1 MIAILLAGGKS
12 SRMREQTEE
21 NEKALLRIGRSRS
34 QKRLLDLVVESVRA
48 SDVEDF
54 FVAITANTPKTET
67 YCRLMS
73 YKTIE
78 TPGEGYIE
86 DLQHLLLSYP
96 AFVSVACD
104 LPFVRKEHINAI
116 IAAYHVHRISI
127 TGAVPVDML
136 PKGITPGYTFDY
148 KDKKLV
154 SCGLNVVTRSEDSI
168 PFIFDD
174 PLLAIN
180 INTAEDLQVAR
191 SMIE

>member
-12 SRMREQTEE
+12 SRMRERTEE
-21 NEKALLRIGRSRS
+21 NEKALIMIGRSGS

-48 SDVEDF
+48 SCVEDF
-54 FVAITANTPKTET
+54 LVAITANTPKTEA
-67 YCRLMS
+67 YCRQMS

-104 LPFVRKEHINAI
+104 IPFVRKEHINAI

-127 TGAVPVDML
+127 TGAVPFDLL
-136 PKGITPGYTFDY
+136 PKGIAPGYTFEHGG
-148 KDKKLV
+148 KELV

-180 INTAEDLQVAR
+180 INTAEDLNMAQCVVD
-191 SMIE
+191 